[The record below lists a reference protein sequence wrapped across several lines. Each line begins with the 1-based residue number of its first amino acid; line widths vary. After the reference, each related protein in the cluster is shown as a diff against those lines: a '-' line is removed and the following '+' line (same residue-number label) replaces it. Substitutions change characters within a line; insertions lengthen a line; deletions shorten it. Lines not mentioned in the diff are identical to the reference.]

1 MSHVSS
7 ISASSYPYRGTLSRL
22 DSNGDGVLS
31 REEREADER
40 PGILDAND
48 AEGSAADGSNSV
60 LGSLMA
66 KLMQLPNADAASSAK
81 SPENNV
87 AFDVDL
93 LSPMD
98 AYNSTYGQYDVENV
112 AA

>member
-7 ISASSYPYRGTLSRL
+7 VSNSSYAYRGTLSRL
-22 DSNGDGVLS
+22 DANDDGVLS
-31 REEREADER
+31 RQEREAAER
-40 PGILDAND
+40 PGILEANGD
-48 AEGSAADGSNSV
+48 DGSGNAM
-60 LGSLMA
+60 GSLMA
-66 KLMQLPNADAASSAK
+66 KLMQLPNADTASQAK
-81 SPENNV
+81 LPASNI

-98 AYNSTYGQYDVENV
+98 AYNSTYGQYDVDSI

>member
-7 ISASSYPYRGTLSRL
+7 ITSSSYPYRGTLSRL

-31 REEREADER
+31 QEERQADER
-40 PGILDAND
+40 PGILETDAV
-48 AEGSAADGSNSV
+48 ADGDDDTNNA

-66 KLMQLPNADAASSAK
+66 KLMQLPTAGSTSKKPADASNSD
-81 SPENNV
+81 NI
-87 AFDVDL
+87 DL
-93 LSPMD
+93 LTPMA
-98 AYNSTYGQYDVENV
+98 AYNSTYGQYDIDSM

>member
-7 ISASSYPYRGTLSRL
+7 VSNSSYPYRGTLSRL
-22 DSNGDGVLS
+22 DANGDGVLS
-31 REEREADER
+31 LQEREAGQR
-40 PGILDAND
+40 PGILEDN
-48 AEGSAADGSNSV
+48 SDGSSNA

-66 KLMQLPNADAASSAK
+66 KLMQLPSADVVSQASSPQINMAYD
-81 SPENNV
+81 
-87 AFDVDL
+87 ADL

-98 AYNSTYGQYDVENV
+98 TYNSTYGQYDLNSM

>member
-7 ISASSYPYRGTLSRL
+7 ASNSSYPYRGTLSRL

-31 REEREADER
+31 REEREAGDR
-40 PGILDAND
+40 PGILEDND
-48 AEGSAADGSNSV
+48 GGSSSDGSGNAM
-60 LGSLMA
+60 GSLMA
-66 KLMQLPNADAASSAK
+66 KLMQLPSADTSSKAK
-81 SPENNV
+81 LSETNT

-98 AYNSTYGQYDVENV
+98 AYNSTYGQYDVDSI

>member
-7 ISASSYPYRGTLSRL
+7 TSNSSYPYRGTLSRL
-22 DSNGDGVLS
+22 DANGDGVLS
-31 REEREADER
+31 RDEREAGQR
-40 PGILDAND
+40 PGILEEDNS
-48 AEGSAADGSNSV
+48 GNDGSGNA

-66 KLMQLPNADAASSAK
+66 KLMQLPSSDTASK
-81 SPENNV
+81 TRLPESNI
-87 AFDVDL
+87 AFDMDL

-98 AYNSTYGQYDVENV
+98 AYSSTYGQYDVDSM